1 MKKEIKIPK
10 ARILNGFS
18 KILVVSVVVATILNA
33 IFFVSESTVFLL
45 NENQLL
51 YLFSSMAQVIG
62 GVFGLT
68 LTAYVFFVDKFKES
82 TDGDDTLYD
91 AATSILSRY
100 FRTLISLAI
109 CTGAIVL
116 LCVFGI
122 INLHQYIPLGMLVV
136 NESVLLFS
144 IGLISILAFGAMLLD
159 PQKLE
164 KEIAKMKKSAE
175 EYYKASEDSM
185 SGDFVTFLRTYNLL
199 QSTILNLAEK
209 LIQFKSTPYVD
220 KGYKPQIIQALRTLT
235 FNEIITRTL
244 NQEINELRMYRNGL
258 VHGIDFDVTQ
268 TACERINEIYN
279 ALKDVLDTLL
289 RDGKDSEKYSEAVA
303 RLHKLG

>member
-1 MKKEIKIPK
+1 MKKEIKVPK
-10 ARILNGFS
+10 NRILNGFS

-33 IFFVSESTVFLL
+33 IFFASETTIFLL

-51 YLFSSMAQVIG
+51 YLFSAMAQVIG

-109 CTGAIVL
+109 CTGVIVL

-122 INLHQYIPLGMLVV
+122 INLHQYIPLSTLVV
-136 NESVLLFS
+136 TESVLLFS
-144 IGLISILAFGAMLLD
+144 IGLIAILAFGAMLLD

-164 KEIAKMKKSAE
+164 KEIAKMKK
-175 EYYKASEDSM
+175 
-185 SGDFVTFLRTYNLL
+185 LL
-199 QSTILNLAEK
+199 KNIIKQQKIQCREIL
-209 LIQFKSTPYVD
+209 
-220 KGYKPQIIQALRTLT
+220 
-235 FNEIITRTL
+235 
-244 NQEINELRMYRNGL
+244 
-258 VHGIDFDVTQ
+258 
-268 TACERINEIYN
+268 
-279 ALKDVLDTLL
+279 
-289 RDGKDSEKYSEAVA
+289 
-303 RLHKLG
+303 